1 VFFRVSWL
9 VDWIWRRS
17 SHGYLFALLRYWRES
32 RERERGRKE
41 KVVFRFFRGW
51 VGLGWVGWVESHL
64 EMLIC
69 KMPAFLGPEERP
81 MDPSKN

>member
-1 VFFRVSWL
+1 MVTSL
-9 VDWIWRRS
+9 
-17 SHGYLFALLRYWRES
+17 LCFAIGGKA
-32 RERERGRKE
+32 ERERGRKQ
-41 KVVFRFFRGW
+41 KAVFRFFRGW
-51 VGLGWVGWVESHL
+51 VGLGWVESRL

>member
-1 VFFRVSWL
+1 MVTS
-9 VDWIWRRS
+9 
-17 SHGYLFALLRYWRES
+17 LLRFAIGGKA
-32 RERERGRKE
+32 ERERGRKQ
-41 KVVFRFFRGW
+41 KAVFRFFRGW
-51 VGLGWVGWVESHL
+51 VESRL